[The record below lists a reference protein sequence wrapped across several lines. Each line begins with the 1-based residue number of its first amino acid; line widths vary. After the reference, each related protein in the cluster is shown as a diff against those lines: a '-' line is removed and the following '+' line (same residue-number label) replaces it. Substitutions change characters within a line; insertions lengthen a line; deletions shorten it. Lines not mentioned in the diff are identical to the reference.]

1 MRSMQTGLL
10 ITVVGA
16 ALAVAALASLG
27 SNFSIVPE
35 AQSLVVT
42 GPYRSIRHPMYLAE
56 ILMILGIVLSDPR
69 ITYVIG
75 ATGVFGLQVYRIR
88 VEEQLLL
95 AAFPNAYED
104 FIARTRYRLLPHVW

>member
-1 MRSMQTGLL
+1 
-10 ITVVGA
+10 
-16 ALAVAALASLG
+16 
-27 SNFSIVPE
+27 
-35 AQSLVVT
+35 
-42 GPYRSIRHPMYLAE
+42 MYLAE